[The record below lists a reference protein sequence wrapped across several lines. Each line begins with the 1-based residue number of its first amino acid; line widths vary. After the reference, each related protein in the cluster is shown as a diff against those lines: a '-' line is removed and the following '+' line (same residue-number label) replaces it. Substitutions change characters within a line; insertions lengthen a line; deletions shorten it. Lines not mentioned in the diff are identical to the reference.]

1 MLNLHVAQS
10 YSLFCRFHYSSPL
23 HKLLG
28 RFSAMMVEEET
39 VGGVERSNLLHVLS
53 IKIEV
58 EEVQILFHA
67 FLMNSLRDDDYV
79 ALQQPAQGYL
89 YSSLAVFLANLG
101 EGWVGSGST

>member
-1 MLNLHVAQS
+1 
-10 YSLFCRFHYSSPL
+10 
-23 HKLLG
+23 
-28 RFSAMMVEEET
+28 MMVEEET

-101 EGWVGSGST
+101 EGWVGAGST

>member
-1 MLNLHVAQS
+1 
-10 YSLFCRFHYSSPL
+10 
-23 HKLLG
+23 
-28 RFSAMMVEEET
+28 MMVEEET

-53 IKIEV
+53 IKIKV

>member
-1 MLNLHVAQS
+1 
-10 YSLFCRFHYSSPL
+10 
-23 HKLLG
+23 
-28 RFSAMMVEEET
+28 MMVEEET
-39 VGGVERSNLLHVLS
+39 VGGVERSNLRHGLS